1 MSRYSIDIRHLRY
14 FIAIAEAGSFTRA
27 ANHLHIAQPALSQH
41 VRNLEQSFGTQ
52 LLDRTARGVDLTA
65 DGRKLLA
72 HARRVVEEMDRLVDA
87 VSPGKPTGDV
97 MLGLPIPVSPLITQ
111 PLLTTIQ
118 RDFGG
123 ITLHI
128 REAMSA
134 YLAEWLIDGRID
146 AAVLFSNQE
155 LPHIDT
161 HEVCEE
167 TLYVVGPPG
176 AFSPGETIPFHS
188 LPRYPLIMSH
198 PENGLRSLVPSTTQ
212 RLGVEYTIKFEIDVI
227 TEMKRFVAAGKGY
240 TVLAPV
246 AFYEDL
252 VAGRLSAAPIVEPE
266 IVRTWTMA
274 TRRHS
279 RPNAACKAAMD
290 LTEAVLVE
298 RTGMVKKAVSD
309 YAGALH

>member
-27 ANHLHIAQPALSQH
+27 ANQLHIAQPALSQH

-52 LLDRTARGVDLTA
+52 LLGRTARGVELTG
-65 DGRKLLA
+65 DGKKLLL
-72 HARRVVEEMDRLVDA
+72 HARRVIAEMDRLVEA
-87 VSPGKPTGDV
+87 VSAGPPEGEV

-111 PLLTTIQ
+111 PLLTTMQ

-123 ITLHI
+123 VTLHI

-155 LPHIDT
+155 LSQIDT
-161 HEVCEE
+161 HAVCDE

-176 AFSPGETIPFHS
+176 AFAPGEAVSFRT

-198 PENGLRSLVPSTTQ
+198 PENGLRSLVHSTAQ
-212 RLGVEYTIKFEIDVI
+212 RLRVDYTIKFEIDVI
-227 TEMKRFVAAGKGY
+227 NEMKRFVGAGKGY

-246 AFYEDL
+246 AFYEEL

-290 LTEAVLVE
+290 LTESVLIE
-298 RTGMVKKAVSD
+298 RTGMVKRAISA

>member
-27 ANHLHIAQPALSQH
+27 AALLHIAQPALSQH
-41 VRNLEQSFGTQ
+41 VRNLEQGFGVQ
-52 LLDRTARGVDLTA
+52 LLDRTARGVELTG
-65 DGRKLLA
+65 DGKKLLL
-72 HARRVVEEMDRLVDA
+72 HARRVIEEMDRLVDA
-87 VSPGKPTGDV
+87 VSAGPPEGEV
-97 MLGLPIPVSPLITQ
+97 MLGLPIPLSPLITQ
-111 PLLTTIQ
+111 PLLTTMQ
-118 RDFGG
+118 RDFGDV
-123 ITLHI
+123 TLHI

-155 LPHIDT
+155 LAHIDT
-161 HEVCEE
+161 HEVCDE
-167 TLYVVGPPG
+167 TLYIVGPPG
-176 AFSPGETIPFHS
+176 AFAPGETVPFRT

-198 PENGLRSLVPSTTQ
+198 PENGLRSLVHSTAQ
-212 RLGVEYTIKFEIDVI
+212 RLGVAYTIKFEIDVI

-246 AFYEDL
+246 AFYEEL

-279 RPNAACKAAMD
+279 RPNAACKAAMN
-290 LTEAVLVE
+290 LTEAVLIE
-298 RTGMVKKAVSD
+298 RTGMVKKAISA